1 MILYIFSDKNQS
13 TVQVKIKRLI
23 QQLFLMKVDTRK
35 GSIALYKKNRI
46 ISIFM
51 SLFLIDN
58 VFMINMHENQNKINN
73 VKTSND
79 HQKRI
84 MKRQENESKHES
96 KYTLSGI

>member
-84 MKRQENESKHES
+84 MKRQENESKQKS